1 MLTNYRNIAHIEF
14 FNVMLGPACPIPATN
29 VHYVEIL
36 ETTMANQWS
45 LQSIISKLLKENFF
59 F

>member
-1 MLTNYRNIAHIEF
+1 MSL

-36 ETTMANQWS
+36 ETAKANQWY
-45 LQSIISKLLKENFF
+45 LQSITSKLLKENFSF
-59 F
+59 

>member
-1 MLTNYRNIAHIEF
+1 MSL
-14 FNVMLGPACPIPATN
+14 FNVMLGPACPIPAAN

-45 LQSIISKLLKENFF
+45 LQSIISKLLEENFSF
-59 F
+59 